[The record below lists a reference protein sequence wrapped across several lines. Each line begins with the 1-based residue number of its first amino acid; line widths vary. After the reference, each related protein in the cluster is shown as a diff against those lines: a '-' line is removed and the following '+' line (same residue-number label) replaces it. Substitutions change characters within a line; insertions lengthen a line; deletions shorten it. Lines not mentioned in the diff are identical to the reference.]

1 MLVNV
6 PISLDTGSAD
16 TGSLDT
22 GSPEEMPPVTKPH
35 VLLLVENYSVPHDRR
50 VWNEARTLREAG
62 YAVSVISPKG
72 EKLDT
77 ESFERVS
84 DVDIYRFPMPF
95 GGKNKVDF
103 LLEYG
108 WAMSASLAL
117 ALRVWRKNPF
127 VAMHVANPPDF
138 YFPFERAFRSKG
150 VKFIFD
156 QHDLSSETYL
166 EKFDEDGSDTPT
178 DGEASGGLVYKALQ
192 YCEKKSFQAASMVIS
207 TNQSYRE
214 RAINECGIE
223 PDRVMV
229 VRNAPDP
236 HVYQQRPARPELRG
250 EYDSMVMFVGVMGF
264 QDGVHVLLDAAHHVR
279 EARGRTDILF
289 ALVGTGDQKQDL
301 LAQHERL
308 GLGEGVRFTG
318 FISEDDMLDYLA
330 TADLGVAPDLNGPLN
345 DVSTMTKI
353 MDYMSMG
360 MPVVSFDLKE
370 ARYTAGDAAAYVKE
384 NSGEALGEM
393 IIELIDDPERRA
405 TMGAA
410 GYERVTGPLSW
421 EKSSENLLEVYNRAL
436 AT

>member
-1 MLVNV
+1 M
-6 PISLDTGSAD
+6 
-16 TGSLDT
+16 
-22 GSPEEMPPVTKPH
+22 
-35 VLLLVENYSVPHDRR
+35 
-50 VWNEARTLREAG
+50 
-62 YAVSVISPKG
+62 SVISPKG
-72 EKLDT
+72 TKLDT
-77 ESFERVS
+77 TSFERIS
-84 DVDIYRFPMPF
+84 DVDIHRFSMPF
-95 GGKNKVDF
+95 GGENKVDF

-117 ALRVWRKNPF
+117 ALKVWRKKPF
-127 VAMHVANPPDF
+127 AAMHVANPPDF

-156 QHDLSSETYL
+156 QHDLASETYL
-166 EKFDEDGSDTPT
+166 EKFDEVDAANADGGTF
-178 DGEASGGLVYKALQ
+178 YKLLRF
-192 YCEKKSFQAASMVIS
+192 CEKKSFEAASMVIS
-207 TNQSYRE
+207 TNESYRE
-214 RAINECGIE
+214 RAIQELGTDPE
-223 PDRVMV
+223 RVMV

-236 HVYQQRPARPELRG
+236 NVYQRRPARPELRG
-250 EYDSMVMFVGVMGF
+250 EYESMVMFVGVMGF

-279 EARGRTDILF
+279 EVRGRTDILF
-289 ALVGTGDQKQDL
+289 ALVGTGDQKDNL

-370 ARYTAGDAAAYVKE
+370 ARHTAGDAAAYVKE
-384 NSGEALGEM
+384 NSGEALGEK

-410 GYERVTGPLSW
+410 GYERITGPLSW
-421 EKSSENLLEVYNRAL
+421 ENSARNLLEVYRRAL
-436 AT
+436 DT

>member
-1 MLVNV
+1 MHESQ
-6 PISLDTGSAD
+6 PP
-16 TGSLDT
+16 
-22 GSPEEMPPVTKPH
+22 PELPPVTKPH

-72 EKLDT
+72 ENLDT
-77 ESFERVS
+77 ESYERIS
-84 DVDIYRFPMPF
+84 DVDIYRFSMPF
-95 GGKNKVDF
+95 GGKNKADF

-117 ALRVWRKNPF
+117 ALKVWRKNPF
-127 VAMHVANPPDF
+127 AVMHVANPPDF

-166 EKFDEDGSDTPT
+166 EKFNEGSTGDASGDT
-178 DGEASGGLVYKALQ
+178 EASNGGVFYKLLKF
-192 YCEKKSFQAASMVIS
+192 CEKKSFAAASMVIS
-207 TNQSYRE
+207 TNESYRE
-214 RAINECGIE
+214 RAINECGLSPE
-223 PDRVMV
+223 RVIV
-229 VRNAPDP
+229 VRNAPHSDRM
-236 HVYQQRPARPELRG
+236 QSRPARPELRG
-250 EYDSMVMFVGVMGF
+250 DYDSMVMFLGVMGY
-264 QDGVHVLLDAAHHVR
+264 QDGVHVLVDAAHHVR
-279 EARGRTDILF
+279 EVRGRKDILF
-289 ALVGTGDQKQDL
+289 ALVGTGDQKKDL

-318 FISEDDMLDYLA
+318 FISEEDLSDYLA

-370 ARYTAGDAAAYVKE
+370 ARFTAGEAAAYVKE
-384 NSGEALGEM
+384 NTGEALGDM

-405 TMGAA
+405 QMGPI
-410 GYERVTGPLSW
+410 GYERISGPLSW
-421 EKSSENLLEVYNRAL
+421 EKSAANLLEVYERAL
-436 AT
+436 SS

>member
-1 MLVNV
+1 MQETQPPSEV
-6 PISLDTGSAD
+6 P
-16 TGSLDT
+16 
-22 GSPEEMPPVTKPH
+22 SPELAPATKQH

-77 ESFERVS
+77 ESYERIS
-84 DVDIYRFPMPF
+84 DVDIYRFAMPF
-95 GGKNKVDF
+95 GGKNKADF

-108 WAMSASLAL
+108 WAMSASFAL
-117 ALRVWRKNPF
+117 ALKVWRKNPF
-127 VAMHVANPPDF
+127 AVMHVANPPDF

-166 EKFDEDGSDTPT
+166 EKFNE
-178 DGEASGGLVYKALQ
+178 GEQVSNGGVFYKLLKF
-192 YCEKKSFQAASMVIS
+192 CEKKSFAAAAMVIS
-207 TNQSYRE
+207 TNESYRE
-214 RAINECGIE
+214 RAISECGLE

-229 VRNAPDP
+229 VRNAPHSDRM
-236 HVYQQRPARPELRG
+236 QSRPARPELRG
-250 EYDSMVMFVGVMGF
+250 DYDSMVMFLGVMGY
-264 QDGVHVLLDAAHHVR
+264 QDGVHVLVDAAHHVR
-279 EARGRTDILF
+279 EVRGRKDILF

-318 FISEDDMLDYLA
+318 FISEEDLSDYLA

-370 ARYTAGDAAAYVKE
+370 ARFTAGEAAAYVKE
-384 NSGEALGEM
+384 NTGEALGDK

-405 TMGAA
+405 TMGPI
-410 GYERVTGPLSW
+410 GYERISGPLSW
-421 EKSSENLLEVYNRAL
+421 EKSAANLLEVYERAL
-436 AT
+436 SN

>member
-1 MLVNV
+1 MQNSEPPHPV
-6 PISLDTGSAD
+6 PAA
-16 TGSLDT
+16 
-22 GSPEEMPPVTKPH
+22 TKPH

-72 EKLDT
+72 EKLDRD
-77 ESFERVS
+77 SFEHIRG
-84 DVDIYRFPMPF
+84 VDIYRFAMPF
-95 GGKNKVDF
+95 GGKNKIDF
-103 LLEYG
+103 LLEYS

-156 QHDLSSETYL
+156 QHDLASETYL
-166 EKFDEDGSDTPT
+166 EKFDETE
-178 DGEASGGLVYKALQ
+178 GEQSSGGAFYKLLKF
-192 YCEKKSFQAASMVIS
+192 CEKKSLAAASMVIS

-214 RAINECGIE
+214 RAIEECGVE
-223 PDRVMV
+223 PERVMV

-236 HVYQQRPARPELRG
+236 NVYQRRPARPELRG
-250 EYDSMVMFVGVMGF
+250 DYDSMVMFVGVMGF

-279 EARGRTDILF
+279 QVRGRTDILF
-289 ALVGTGDQKQDL
+289 ALVGTGDQKADL

-370 ARYTAGDAAAYVKE
+370 ARYTADDAAAYVKE
-384 NSGEALGEM
+384 NTGEALGEM
-393 IIELIDDPERRA
+393 IIELIDDPDRRA
-405 TMGAA
+405 KMGAA
-410 GYERVTGPLSW
+410 GYERITGPLSW
-421 EKSSENLLEVYNRAL
+421 EKSAANLLEVYDRAL
-436 AT
+436 RS